1 MQGTLGAMSQ
11 KPGVGLRK
19 VSVVSFLPSQ
29 AFRIQL
35 FSCGEWVK
43 NSSGLQSAL
52 QYPPGAGGTYT
63 CVTAAAFSV
72 MEPSHF
78 LTVAIVTA
86 YPPCIY
92 RGRSRYYIWGK
103 EEEEAS

>member
-1 MQGTLGAMSQ
+1 MWWPVPA
-11 KPGVGLRK
+11 
-19 VSVVSFLPSQ
+19 FLPFQ

-35 FSCGEWVK
+35 CSCGEWVK
-43 NSSGLQSAL
+43 NSSGFQSAL

-72 MEPSHF
+72 VEPSRF

-86 YPPCIY
+86 Y
-92 RGRSRYYIWGK
+92 
-103 EEEEAS
+103 